1 MGLFY
6 SRNLD
11 SIEDE
16 DKVLSDY
23 DYFVVLP
30 WHFKEFFLSNKRF
43 KNKNLIFPLPTPEMI
58 KLNEAMNIESRIYVA
73 GHKGLVGSSIVRR
86 LKDGYKNIITRSREE
101 LDLMDTSKVNLFFKN
116 NKIDYVFDA
125 VARVGGIHA
134 NDYYSGEFIYQ
145 NTVVQNNL
153 IHHAH
158 LYDVKK
164 FIFLGSVCI
173 YPKYASTPVKEEALL
188 TGE

>member
-1 MGLFY
+1 
-6 SRNLD
+6 
-11 SIEDE
+11 
-16 DKVLSDY
+16 
-23 DYFVVLP
+23 
-30 WHFKEFFLSNKRF
+30 
-43 KNKNLIFPLPTPEMI
+43 
-58 KLNEAMNIESRIYVA
+58 
-73 GHKGLVGSSIVRR
+73 
-86 LKDGYKNIITRSREE
+86 
-101 LDLMDTSKVNLFFKN
+101 MDTVNLFFKN

-125 VARVGGIHA
+125 AARVGGIHA

-173 YPKYASTPVKEEALL
+173 YPKYASTPVKEELY
-188 TGE
+188 